1 MYTRPIY
8 ETEADKAKE
17 RTVQQHITAK
27 IDCLFQEAPVHDNL
41 DGYLY
46 HPDGN
51 LGAVVEI
58 KVRTNRSTTYDTYM
72 LSAYKW
78 RNGLHKAKTLEVP
91 FLLVVKFADGVYYTV
106 VKDDYPVSQGG
117 RYDRND
123 RMDVENCVFIPMDSF
138 KPL

>member
-17 RTVQQHITAK
+17 RVVQQHLTAK
-27 IDCLFQEAPVHDNL
+27 IDCLFQEAPARDNV
-41 DGYLY
+41 DGYMY
-46 HPDGN
+46 YPDGS

-78 RNGLHKAKTLEVP
+78 RNGLHLSRTLEVP
-91 FLLVVKFADGVYYTV
+91 FLLVVKFVDGIFYTV
-106 VKDDYPVSQGG
+106 VKDDYHVSQGG
-117 RYDRND
+117 RYDRSD
-123 RMDVENCVFIPMDSF
+123 RMDVENCVFIPMSKF
-138 KPL
+138 RPI